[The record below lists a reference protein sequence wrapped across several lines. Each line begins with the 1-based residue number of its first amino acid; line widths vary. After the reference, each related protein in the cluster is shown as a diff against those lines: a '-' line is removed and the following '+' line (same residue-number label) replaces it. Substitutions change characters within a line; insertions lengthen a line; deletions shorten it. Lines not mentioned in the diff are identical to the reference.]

1 MCLVSRTACMIMCAS
16 ACFLTAELDVL
27 LCSDGLAHAEILKT
41 RQGRLQLRSPGL
53 WRLLRQQ
60 GARKA
65 PRWHLCQT
73 LMYQPG
79 QRIESRPQFA
89 CFAVRFM
96 SSLMEHTSCWTQDAV
111 GCTRRGK
118 PSWLPAV
125 LVARRC
131 QRLFGMNVQEGLCM
145 AMLRRTT
152 GQNGFKVLCGT
163 LMRSAAHA
171 VTGGGPCG
179 PDLRYGP
186 MQP

>member
-1 MCLVSRTACMIMCAS
+1 MTRENNARLMCLVSRTACMIMCAS

-41 RQGRLQLRSPGL
+41 RQGGLQLRSPGL
-53 WRLLRQQ
+53 CRLLRQQ

-125 LVARRC
+125 LWRYVD
-131 QRLFGMNVQEGLCM
+131 V
-145 AMLRRTT
+145 
-152 GQNGFKVLCGT
+152 VLD
-163 LMRSAAHA
+163 SAWFLDP
-171 VTGGGPCG
+171 VLGPPKIALVDC
-179 PDLRYGP
+179 LST
-186 MQP
+186 